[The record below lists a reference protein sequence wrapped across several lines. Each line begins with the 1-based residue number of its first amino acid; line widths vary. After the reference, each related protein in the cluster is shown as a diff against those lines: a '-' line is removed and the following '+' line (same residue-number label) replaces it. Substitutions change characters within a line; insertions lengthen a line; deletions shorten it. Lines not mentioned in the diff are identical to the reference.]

1 MNEFCEIIAIRTKK
15 KKSTH
20 IDDEETGTQEE
31 IYNNIKK

>member
-1 MNEFCEIIAIRTKK
+1 MFFAKLSQTEQ

-20 IDDEETGTQEE
+20 VYDQETGTQEE